1 MRLNSFKYLVKQGF
15 SGLWFNRINSFASLC
30 VVTISLLMVGVSL
43 LVSFNINRMIG
54 SIESRNELIVMLEDD
69 VPENN
74 IIALGEQLEKNPNIF
89 EVTFYTRDQAW
100 ADMQEGMGEDEKA
113 LFQYMSRNPLPDSYK
128 VRVNDL
134 SELSKTA
141 AQIEKLEAVELVK
154 SPDDFAKILTSV
166 RNVSAILFTAVTVS
180 LLVVCF
186 VIISNSTRA
195 SVYARRREISIM
207 RYVGASKSFV
217 EIPFFVE
224 GMIIGILSACI
235 AFGLTWLAYAEIFG
249 MISSDVSMLSIFGLS
264 SIIPFE
270 QIALPTGLAYLA
282 FGIVLSAIGT
292 VISTRKHLNV

>member
-15 SGLWFNRINSFASLC
+15 TGLWFNRINSFASLC

-207 RYVGASKSFV
+207 RYVGASNSFV

-224 GMIIGILSACI
+224 GMIIGILSAGI

>member
-15 SGLWFNRINSFASLC
+15 TGLWFNRINSFASLC

-100 ADMQEGMGEDEKA
+100 EDMQEGMGEDEKA

-141 AQIEKLEAVELVK
+141 AQIEQFDSVELVK

-224 GMIIGILSACI
+224 GMIIGILSAGI

>member
-224 GMIIGILSACI
+224 GMIIGILSAGI